1 MYSYRNRDFNGENFS
16 FFLGGRGHFLS
27 IEEIVGVV
35 IVTMM
40 IRVFTLTRITTNVMM
55 IVVIIIMKIIV
66 MIKY

>member
-1 MYSYRNRDFNGENFS
+1 MVRISL
-16 FFLGGRGHFLS
+16 FLGGRGHFLS
-27 IEEIVGVV
+27 IEEIVRVV